1 MSVVTLSALAL
12 NGLSSSYASFGMDL
26 VRRLSGIYNFD
37 YDAAMREL
45 NLENLSIS
53 CSASMKCKKICKP
66 VMKESVK
73 RMIPRLILPFCG
85 EINVDWCEGV
95 RSNHDLYTQCTN
107 ERVNDL
113 YCNTCQKQADG
124 NSNGKPS
131 YGNIRDRQLAGDDYE
146 VNGKKA
152 LSYAKV
158 MSRQKIS
165 REDAVL
171 EASKFGWS
179 LDEKHFVLKSVH
191 RGRPKVCKDVNET
204 PEKKCRGRPKKE
216 KKLISDSIA
225 GDDVIAA
232 LVAKAKGTPRIEFE
246 DDSVENATSTDSEKD
261 SENDSEKESEKGSET
276 DSETDSEKESEK
288 SGANKSKSSVSKA
301 AKEAEK
307 AAKASEKLAKKCEKQ
322 SNKNKNKNKNKSEVK
337 AVEEQSIS
345 LGEESVEEEVEEES
359 AEEVEIEVKRWVHKE
374 KSYLKSSE
382 DKVYDMKTQEV
393 IGMWNKTTG
402 EIESLSEEE
411 DEESDD

>member
-152 LSYAKV
+152 VSYAKV

-232 LVAKAKGTPRIEFE
+232 LVAKAKGTPRIELIF
-246 DDSVENATSTDSEKD
+246 ATT
-261 SENDSEKESEKGSET
+261 
-276 DSETDSEKESEK
+276 
-288 SGANKSKSSVSKA
+288 
-301 AKEAEK
+301 
-307 AAKASEKLAKKCEKQ
+307 L
-322 SNKNKNKNKNKSEVK
+322 
-337 AVEEQSIS
+337 
-345 LGEESVEEEVEEES
+345 
-359 AEEVEIEVKRWVHKE
+359 
-374 KSYLKSSE
+374 
-382 DKVYDMKTQEV
+382 
-393 IGMWNKTTG
+393 
-402 EIESLSEEE
+402 
-411 DEESDD
+411 